1 MRLSFVTPNEDE
13 IRTGVAALAAAIQE
27 HRGTL

>member
-13 IRTGVAALAAAIQE
+13 IRKGVTALAAAIAE
-27 HRGTL
+27 FRKR